1 MRGYIVHNKLKY
13 GLLIFSLFAIT
24 CNVQAYQTLTPHNS
38 SQDSM
43 LKSEQVKSGLKNNWS
58 VKKGQTL
65 YGILSDWAVS
75 NGWEVVWETK
85 SNYVI
90 NASAEFKNMNI
101 DDAIKN
107 LLVSMGD
114 VQPKIFVRIFDG
126 NRVILVKSDSGI

>member
-1 MRGYIVHNKLKY
+1 
-13 GLLIFSLFAIT
+13 
-24 CNVQAYQTLTPHNS
+24 
-38 SQDSM
+38 M

-75 NGWEVVWETK
+75 NGWEVVWEAK
-85 SNYVI
+85 GNYVI

-114 VQPKIFVRIFDG
+114 VQPKVFVRIFDG

>member
-1 MRGYIVHNKLKY
+1 MYNKKIY
-13 GLLIFSLFAIT
+13 NLLIFSLLAVS
-24 CNVQAYQTLTPHNS
+24 CNLQAYQTLTPHNS
-38 SQDSM
+38 FNE
-43 LKSEQVKSGLKNNWS
+43 KTTNSEQTKNGLKNSWS
-58 VKKGQTL
+58 VKKGQSL
-65 YGILSDWAVS
+65 YGILSDWAIS
-75 NGWEVVWETK
+75 NGWEVVWEAK